1 MFDTTKRERWAHT
14 SLHRVLALP
23 MTASTPARAASFTTV
38 RVLATGSGGR
48 WKRFL
53 LHVSHTEPLFQR

>member
-1 MFDTTKRERWAHT
+1 MYETKRERWAHT

-23 MTASTPARAASFTTV
+23 VKTSTPARVAPLRTA
-38 RVLATGSGGR
+38 RLLATPGGGR

-53 LHVSHTEPLFQR
+53 LYVSHTDPLFER

>member
-1 MFDTTKRERWAHT
+1 MFDTKRERWAHT

-23 MTASTPARAASFTTV
+23 NKTATPARTASFTTA
-38 RVLATGSGGR
+38 RLLSMGTGGR

-53 LHVSHTEPLFQR
+53 LHVWHTEPLFDR